1 MADSLDLD
9 TIQGILAAEL
19 QAADDY
25 GDSDLS
31 QQRSKAMDYYL
42 GDMDA
47 DMPQPEGR
55 SGAVSTDVAD
65 VVEDLMPQI
74 MEVFA
79 AGDTVVEFDPVGP
92 EDEEAA
98 RQETD
103 YVNHVF
109 WNDNPGF
116 RVLYDFAKDALLQK
130 NGLVK
135 VWWDEK
141 AKAERET
148 YAGDEAVSD
157 DLFALL
163 VADPDVEIIEHT
175 QVQRPGPGGVPELA
189 HEVVLERRRTVGRC
203 AVMAVPPEEFVISR
217 RARSIEDTPY
227 CAHKVR
233 RTESDLL
240 AEGYDAELI
249 RSLPSW
255 HERDDDEEDARQ
267 TIDDWDA
274 RDTDSKNRPMR
285 EIQVVEHYIHLDID
299 GSGIAQLRKVMTD
312 AKGKKVLTKGGVP
325 DIEPF
330 DVIPFADMTPVPMQ
344 HQFWGRS
351 VAELVMDIQRIKTA
365 LVRSGLDNVYFL
377 NNQRMEVAEDHA
389 SDTTLD
395 DLLTNRPG
403 GIVRTKRPGG
413 LIPIQNQPILQHIA
427 PVIEYWDQ
435 QRTARTGALQNGA
448 VIPADVMNN
457 STATAANYIANT
469 QQARVRLICRIFAE
483 TGIKRMF
490 LLMHRF
496 VLRHDRRGKVVRMRG
511 KWVAVDPRQWKTRTD
526 MTASVGL
533 GTGTKDQQLG
543 HVREILGLQLKALE
557 MQGSPQG
564 PMVNL
569 GNVYA
574 TLKRLVELA
583 GLKSAELYF
592 SEPTP
597 EAMAQMAQQPPKPD
611 PKMLEAQAKAQLE
624 QHKAMAAIEL
634 DRMKLEAEMQLARE
648 RMAAE
653 IQLKREEMQLRA
665 MVAPVA
671 APSPS
676 QVRMGGEVG

>member
-1 MADSLDLD
+1 MADRFDLD

-19 QAADDY
+19 QAAEDF
-25 GDSDLS
+25 GASDLAR
-31 QQRSKAMDYYL
+31 QRTKALDYYL

-92 EDEEAA
+92 EDEDAA

-109 WNDNPGF
+109 WHDNPGF

-135 VWWDEK
+135 VWWDET
-141 AKAERET
+141 AEAERES
-148 YAGDEAVSD
+148 YVGDEAVGD

-163 VADPDVEIIEHT
+163 VADPEVEVVAHT
-175 QVQRPGPGGVPELA
+175 AVTRPGPDGRPEPA

-203 AVMAVPPEEFVISR
+203 RVMAVPPEEFVISP
-217 RARSIEDTPY
+217 RARAIEDAPY

-233 RTESDLL
+233 RSESDLL
-240 AEGYDAELI
+240 AEGYDAAQV
-249 RSLPSW
+249 RALPSW
-255 HERDDDEEDARQ
+255 HHKDAQEESRQ
-267 TIDDWDA
+267 TFDHWDTGDA
-274 RDTDSKNRPMR
+274 DGKNRAMR
-285 EIQVVEHYIHLDID
+285 EIEVVEHYVHLDVD
-299 GSGIAQLRKVMTD
+299 GSGIARLCKVMTD
-312 AKGKKVLTKGGVP
+312 AKGKTVLTRNGVP
-325 DIEPF
+325 DIAPF

-351 VAELVMDIQRIKTA
+351 VADLVMDIQRIKTA
-365 LVRSGLDNVYFL
+365 LVRSAMDNVYFL
-377 NNQRMEVAEDHA
+377 NNQRMEVAEDCA
-389 SDTTLD
+389 SETTLD

-403 GIVRTKRPGG
+403 GIVRTRRPGG
-413 LIPIQNQPILQHIA
+413 LVPIPSQPILQHIA

-435 QRTARTGALQNGA
+435 QRTARTGALPNGA
-448 VIPADVMNN
+448 AIPADVMNN
-457 STATAANYIANT
+457 STATAANYIANV
-469 QQARVRLICRIFAE
+469 QQARIRLICRIFAE
-483 TGIKRMF
+483 TGIKRLF

-496 VLRHDRRGKVVRMRG
+496 ILRHDRRGRVVRMRG
-511 KWVAVDPRQWKTRTD
+511 KWVPVDPRQWKTRTD

-543 HVREILGLQLKALE
+543 HLREILGLQLKALE

-564 PMVNL
+564 PMVTL
-569 GNVYA
+569 GNVHA

-583 GLKSAELYF
+583 GLKSADLYF

-597 EAMAQMAQQPPKPD
+597 EALARMAQQPPRPD
-611 PKMLEAQAKAQLE
+611 PRMVEAQARAQLD
-624 QHKAMAAIEL
+624 QHKAMAAMEL

-665 MVAPVA
+665 MVAPVS
-671 APSPS
+671 APAPE